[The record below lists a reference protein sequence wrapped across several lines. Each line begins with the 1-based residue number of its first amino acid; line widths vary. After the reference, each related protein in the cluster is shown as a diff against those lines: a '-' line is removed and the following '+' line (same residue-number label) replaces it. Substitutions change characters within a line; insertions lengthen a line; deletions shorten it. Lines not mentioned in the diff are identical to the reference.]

1 MPPKNTAARK
11 RKADIINKDKKKPVP
26 KKPKPKP
33 PVPKSKR
40 KPSPNKIKKVGGTFT
55 NRK

>member
-11 RKADIINKDKKKPVP
+11 RKADIINKAKKKPVP